1 MYVVYALIDPR
12 DNTVRYVGIT
22 DDVYA
27 RFLQHIKG
35 MDENYGKS
43 VWIQELRALNKMVIM
58 ETLEECEANEKAC
71 ERESYWIRHFEMLQ
85 EPLMNIS
92 KTSSPRK
99 AKKTNLRM
107 GRSILLDV
115 VQATAMAMNQP
126 GRKISPTVEGVR
138 ARKIIAEEPPIDGA
152 LILGKTLDGKRVQM
166 TKEQLETAMQLRKSG
181 KSTGYRDLMG
191 FFGLSEHHAKALN
204 THLRKDVKPE

>member
-43 VWIQELRALNKMVIM
+43 IWIQELRALNKMVIM
-58 ETLEECEANEKAC
+58 ETLEECETNEEAC
-71 ERESYWIRHFEMLQ
+71 ERESYWIRHFEMLK

-92 KTSSPRK
+92 KMSSPRK
-99 AKKTNLRM
+99 ATRTNLRL
-107 GRSILLDV
+107 GRNILLDFAKATI
-115 VQATAMAMNQP
+115 QA
-126 GRKISPTVEGVR
+126 
-138 ARKIIAEEPPIDGA
+138 
-152 LILGKTLDGKRVQM
+152 
-166 TKEQLETAMQLRKSG
+166 SG
-181 KSTGYRDLMG
+181 KSQQRALPVYKRMPAQYQYGKPITESDVQLAIEAWRNGADSVRKLEAA
-191 FFGLSEHHAKALN
+191 LSISNVKARK
-204 THLRKDVKPE
+204 LRMYLISNNLV